1 MSLLNCQTGEMMDK
15 LSGVMKKADIVLFA
29 ALILLG
35 AALSVPALM
44 WRDSGDTVRVT
55 VNGKLFGTYKV
66 SEDREVAV
74 KKNGN
79 TNIVV
84 IKDGRVR
91 MESASCKNQICVHT
105 GKISRA
111 GQSIVCLPNRVSVTI
126 EGEGGGQYD
135 AVSGK

>member
-1 MSLLNCQTGEMMDK
+1 MTLLTVHTGDK
-15 LSGVMKKADIVLFA
+15 MKDLFKVIKKADIVLFA

-35 AALSVPALM
+35 AALSVPALL
-44 WRDSGDTVRVT
+44 WKGGGDTVRVT
-55 VNGKLFGTYKV
+55 VNGKLFGTYRI

-84 IKDGRVR
+84 IKGGRVW

-105 GKISRA
+105 GKISQS

-126 EGEGGGQYD
+126 EGKGGGQYD